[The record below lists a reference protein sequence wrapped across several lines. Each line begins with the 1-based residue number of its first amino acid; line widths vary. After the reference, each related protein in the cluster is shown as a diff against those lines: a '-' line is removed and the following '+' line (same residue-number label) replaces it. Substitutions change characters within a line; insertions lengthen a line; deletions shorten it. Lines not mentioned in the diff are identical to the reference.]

1 MRSYLSAL
9 LTGLIATFT
18 LAAPALAQTAPAV
31 IKNIKTDFGA
41 TCNDVA
47 NDSRAFVNFNAWAR
61 RWQQGNSGLIELDI
75 PSGSVCILTA
85 GHWEFGIKKLLMKGY
100 GATLKGHF
108 FLGAPGMRTGADFVG
123 KVASVSAGATSVTLT
138 KTSDASKFS
147 VGSWALISGYDLQ
160 GLLGV
165 DYGYPPNWEFMEY
178 VQIAGVDGSTITFTA
193 PLKYTYLS
201 TWPTFN
207 LWNGGPAQLNV
218 MPREWDT
225 EVEYQGLH
233 ISMPGQI
240 YSNGRNIT
248 FTDVTFDDACDIP
261 TQNKTW
267 TYNNVTCGQMIEAD
281 KLVESVII
289 NGGTLRGI
297 DFQSSSIDL
306 LQMNGTTVTGFIAGT
321 PKKAVISNS
330 HIADFH
336 PGTLW
341 YGHTDEVSCTNCA
354 IDTFGWYGTLY
365 NVNSSL
371 SMSNGIITVP
381 KNTPNGAGDI
391 TWAVPGNDVFFAGAQ
406 VYEIPFK
413 ILGVTQDGGGNVF
426 VQTDQIGGWPS
437 TALWYQGTALGIRQ
451 HPAPKFTCTNCTGD
465 PAVVDLSQ
473 APAGAPLWT
482 YSKRTYTGTLLPYP
496 HYPPPVNMWGKL
508 VSIKIN
514 VTKPY
519 TGILGSLSLQAM
531 DTSTIKQ
538 SDNTW
543 HRYTPMIDLK
553 TVGERVVTPAGVTGA
568 QPGDFALSL
577 PGPVT
582 LTGDV
587 GPLMGYPNDISSEPS
602 SVWPVVTIEIQTDQ
616 GIVATSTGSPPPPPP
631 PPPPTT
637 AKQPQQPKFSGA
649 TTAQDRSSCFRNCD
663 DDYHTCRHECPEDI
677 GTESIACAQRCVQ
690 QINECKKQCNL
701 RYRLPPPKQ

>member
-1 MRSYLSAL
+1 MRSYLFAL
-9 LTGLIATFT
+9 LTGLIATFA
-18 LAAPALAQTAPAV
+18 LAAPAFAQTAPAI
-31 IKNIKTDFGA
+31 IKNIKIDFRA
-41 TCNDVA
+41 TCNGVA
-47 NDSRAFVNFNAWAR
+47 NDSQAFVNFNAWAKQ
-61 RWQQGNSGLIELDI
+61 WQRSNSGLIELDI

-85 GHWEFGIKKLLMKGY
+85 EHWEFGIKKLLMKGY
-100 GATLKGHF
+100 GATLKGKF
-108 FLGAPGMRTGADFVG
+108 FLGAPGMKTGPDFVG

-138 KTSDASKFS
+138 NARDASKFS
-147 VGSWALISGYDLQ
+147 VGSWALMSGYDLQ
-160 GLLGV
+160 GRWGV

-178 VQIAGVDGSTITFTA
+178 VRIAGINGSTITFTA

-207 LWNGGPAQLNV
+207 RWNGGPAQLNV
-218 MPREWDT
+218 MPPEWDT

-267 TYNNVTCGQMIEAD
+267 TYNNVTCGQIIEAD

-306 LQMNGTTVTGFIAGT
+306 LQMNGTIVTGFIHGT

-330 HIADFH
+330 HMADFH

-354 IDTFGWYGTLY
+354 IDTFGWYGTSY
-365 NVNSSL
+365 KVNNSL
-371 SMSNGIITVP
+371 SMSNGIIMVP
-381 KNTPNGAGDI
+381 NNTPNGAGDI
-391 TWAVPGNDVFFAGAQ
+391 TWAVPGNNVFFAGEQ
-406 VYEIPFK
+406 FYEIPFK
-413 ILGVTQDGGGNVF
+413 ILGVTQDRGGNVL
-426 VQTDQIGGWPS
+426 VQTDQTGGWPP
-437 TALWYQGTALGIRQ
+437 TALWYQGTALSIRA
-451 HPAPKFTCTNCTGD
+451 HPAPKFTCTNCRGD

-473 APAGAPLWT
+473 APAGAPLST
-482 YSKRTYTGTLLPYP
+482 YSKRTYTGTLLLYP
-496 HYPPPVNMWGKL
+496 HYPLPPVTMWGKL

-519 TGILGSLSLQAM
+519 TGILSSLSLQAM
-531 DTSTIKQ
+531 DTFTIKQ

-543 HRYTPMIDLK
+543 YRYTPMIDLK
-553 TVGERVVTPAGVTGA
+553 TVGERVITPAGVTGA
-568 QPGDFALSL
+568 QPGDSALGL

-582 LTGDV
+582 LTGNV
-587 GPLMGYPNDISSEPS
+587 GPLYPNDISSESS

-616 GIVATSTGSPPPPPP
+616 GIVATSSGSTPPSPPPPPP
-631 PPPPTT
+631 PPT
-637 AKQPQQPKFSGA
+637 AKQPQQPEVIRRK
-649 TTAQDRSSCFRNCD
+649 
-663 DDYHTCRHECPEDI
+663 
-677 GTESIACAQRCVQ
+677 
-690 QINECKKQCNL
+690 L
-701 RYRLPPPKQ
+701 

>member
-1 MRSYLSAL
+1 
-9 LTGLIATFT
+9 
-18 LAAPALAQTAPAV
+18 
-31 IKNIKTDFGA
+31 
-41 TCNDVA
+41 
-47 NDSRAFVNFNAWAR
+47 
-61 RWQQGNSGLIELDI
+61 
-75 PSGSVCILTA
+75 
-85 GHWEFGIKKLLMKGY
+85 
-100 GATLKGHF
+100 
-108 FLGAPGMRTGADFVG
+108 
-123 KVASVSAGATSVTLT
+123 
-138 KTSDASKFS
+138 
-147 VGSWALISGYDLQ
+147 
-160 GLLGV
+160 
-165 DYGYPPNWEFMEY
+165 
-178 VQIAGVDGSTITFTA
+178 
-193 PLKYTYLS
+193 
-201 TWPTFN
+201 
-207 LWNGGPAQLNV
+207 
-218 MPREWDT
+218 
-225 EVEYQGLH
+225 
-233 ISMPGQI
+233 
-240 YSNGRNIT
+240 
-248 FTDVTFDDACDIP
+248 
-261 TQNKTW
+261 
-267 TYNNVTCGQMIEAD
+267 
-281 KLVESVII
+281 
-289 NGGTLRGI
+289 
-297 DFQSSSIDL
+297 
-306 LQMNGTTVTGFIAGT
+306 
-321 PKKAVISNS
+321 
-330 HIADFH
+330 
-336 PGTLW
+336 LW

-371 SMSNGIITVP
+371 SMSNGIISVP

-391 TWAVPGNDVFFAGAQ
+391 TWAVPGNNVFFSGAGDVGIADVSSAPGAQ

-413 ILGVTQDGGGNVF
+413 ILGVTQDGGGNVL

-437 TALWYQGTALGIRQ
+437 TALWYQGTALSIRA

-496 HYPPPVNMWGKL
+496 HYPPPVTMWGKL

-519 TGILGSLSLQAM
+519 AGILGSLSLQAM
-531 DTSTIKQ
+531 DTFTIKQ

-637 AKQPQQPKFSGA
+637 AKQPQQPK
-649 TTAQDRSSCFRNCD
+649 R
-663 DDYHTCRHECPEDI
+663 P
-677 GTESIACAQRCVQ
+677 
-690 QINECKKQCNL
+690 
-701 RYRLPPPKQ
+701 